1 MGIIQEYEII
11 KTKFEIQEQAR
22 KNITREIHD
31 NIGQVLSLVKLHLA
45 TLDSTRPEEV
55 VQKAFTGNLL
65 LSKAIKDL
73 RNLTKYL
80 DAEYISRI
88 GFLKSLEYELGFIPL
103 ERTADPAFTVTGSR
117 ASLKKEEELLLFR
130 AIQKV
135 IAWFLVSSND
145 SQLSVQVQYQTDIL
159 SVRLYNQGQAGSEQ
173 EYDPNAPEMNLVRTK
188 LQLIGA
194 DLQMECINDHKMTVH
209 INLPL

>member
-65 LSKAIKDL
+65 LSKAIQDC
-73 RNLTKYL
+73 
-80 DAEYISRI
+80 
-88 GFLKSLEYELGFIPL
+88 
-103 ERTADPAFTVTGSR
+103 
-117 ASLKKEEELLLFR
+117 
-130 AIQKV
+130 
-135 IAWFLVSSND
+135 LVSC
-145 SQLSVQVQYQTDIL
+145 QQQ
-159 SVRLYNQGQAGSEQ
+159 
-173 EYDPNAPEMNLVRTK
+173 
-188 LQLIGA
+188 
-194 DLQMECINDHKMTVH
+194 
-209 INLPL
+209 